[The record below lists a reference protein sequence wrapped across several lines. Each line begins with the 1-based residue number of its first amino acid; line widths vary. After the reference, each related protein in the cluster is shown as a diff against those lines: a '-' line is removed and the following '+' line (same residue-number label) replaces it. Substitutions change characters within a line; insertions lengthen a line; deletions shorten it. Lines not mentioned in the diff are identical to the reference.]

1 VQGFQGFQGFQG
13 VTGVGTQG
21 PQGFQGFQ
29 GVAGTG
35 AQGAQGV
42 QGSTGGGVLA
52 TVDAFDNDP
61 IGIVVLSDSPI
72 PFAEV
77 EFESGTSLS
86 LVSGNA
92 FVASAPGIYRVSFA
106 LQTAT
111 LSLLGGV
118 QVEVNGVGVGPVTTA
133 TTSEA
138 PIVNSATFEVTS
150 VPSTITLVNGSLLAQ
165 TFTSGSSISVDQIG

>member
-35 AQGAQGV
+35 AQGAQGD

-61 IGIVVLSDSPI
+61 IGILVLSDSPI

-77 EFESGTSLS
+77 ELESTTLS
-86 LVSGNA
+86 LVGGNA

-106 LQTAT
+106 LQTGA
-111 LSLLGGV
+111 LSLPGSV

-133 TTSEA
+133 TTPGA

-150 VPSTITLVNGSLLAQ
+150 VPSTITLVNNSLLAQ